1 MTNII
6 GVVKLVDRWGF
17 WSAISKDFTV
27 EAVAEVMYDFYVDF
41 SEELGEPIELDPIA
55 IGCDWHEY
63 DNDKDFI
70 SDRGIEYTEEVAEE
84 LADIYEGDLYK
95 RRVYRLSNGNLLVY
109 AG

>member
-6 GVVKLVDRWGF
+6 GIVRLVDRWGF

-27 EAVAEVMYDFYVDF
+27 EAVAEVMYDFYMEL
-41 SEELGEPIELDPIA
+41 SEDIGEPIELDPIA
-55 IGCDWHEY
+55 IRSDWHEY

-70 SDRGIEYTEEVAEE
+70 SDRDIEYTEEVAEE